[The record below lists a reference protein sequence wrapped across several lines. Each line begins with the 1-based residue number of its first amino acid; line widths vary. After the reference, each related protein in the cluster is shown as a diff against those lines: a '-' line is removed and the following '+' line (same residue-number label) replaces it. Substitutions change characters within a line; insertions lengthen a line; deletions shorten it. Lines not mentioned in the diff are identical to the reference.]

1 MSLPTPFARLTK
13 GVALA
18 FATLSLAACGIN
30 SVPTAEEAAKEKW
43 GNVEAAYQA
52 RTNLIPN
59 LTEVARGAAENERGI
74 LTDVIEARAKATSLN
89 LDVDDLGDAAKLSEY
104 AQAQGELGGALSRL
118 LVNVEA
124 YPQLQSNQNFV
135 MLQGQLEGIENKI
148 RIAINDYNKAVRDYN
163 TTIRTFPDTI
173 GANIIHGAEPMEP
186 YSAVSEGAETATQID
201 LTDGN

>member
-1 MSLPTPFARLTK
+1 MPIQSVSRAIL
-13 GVALA
+13 AL
-18 FATLSLAACGIN
+18 FATFALAACGIN
-30 SVPTAEEAAKEKW
+30 SVPTAEERAKEAW

-52 RTNLIPN
+52 RANLIPN
-59 LTEVARGAAENERGI
+59 LTEVAAGAAENERGI
-74 LTDVIEARAKATSLN
+74 LTDVIEARSRATSIN
-89 LDVDDLGDAAKLSEY
+89 LDASDLRDADQLAEY
-104 AQAQGELGGALSRL
+104 AAVQGQLSQGLGRL
-118 LVNVEA
+118 LANVEA

-148 RIAINDYNKAVRDYN
+148 RVAINDYNAAVRDYN

-186 YSAVSEGAETATQID
+186 YSAVSENADVAERID